1 MVNVLRCFLSVYTY
15 IHTYAF
21 LSIHPSLIIP
31 SIFKILNSLFF
42 SVLGLHCCARATLW
56 LPCSGFFLC
65 LVLWSTYSRPCGSA
79 VVACGRQSTGS
90 VAPRHVE
97 SSWTKDGPVSPALAR
112 GFLTTGLP
120 GKSDYIFF
128 LFNCYSLLQQ
138 LIWFI
143 YIKLFFHVL
152 LAVLDLC
159 CCLGSSLAAVSR
171 GYSLTAVCSLLIAV
185 ASLAVDQGL
194 EGMAASAAV
203 APGL

>member
-1 MVNVLRCFLSVYTY
+1 MLLLSQIWPLGTPLSWPYIFFYKSPSFFEDFVTFWCSKRFQAHLILFLPQPWNQPFLRRALVLFTRMTETKIWEQNMVNVLRCFLSVYTY

-120 GKSDYIFF
+120 GKS
-128 LFNCYSLLQQ
+128 SWLL
-138 LIWFI
+138 
-143 YIKLFFHVL
+143 
-152 LAVLDLC
+152 
-159 CCLGSSLAAVSR
+159 
-171 GYSLTAVCSLLIAV
+171 
-185 ASLAVDQGL
+185 
-194 EGMAASAAV
+194 
-203 APGL
+203 